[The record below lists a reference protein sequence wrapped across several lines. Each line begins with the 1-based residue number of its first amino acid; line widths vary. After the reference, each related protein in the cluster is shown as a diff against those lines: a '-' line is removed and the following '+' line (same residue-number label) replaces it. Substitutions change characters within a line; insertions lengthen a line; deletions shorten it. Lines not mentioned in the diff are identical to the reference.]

1 MCCFSK
7 EEKSVTQ
14 VISNSYAQKRQMMIE
29 NQLRPRGIKDEKV
42 IKSMLKV
49 KRHLF
54 VPENVR
60 AYAYDDKPL
69 PIGYDQTISQPY
81 IVAYMTE
88 ALSLTG
94 DEKVLEIGTGSGYQ
108 AAVLAEILNDVY
120 TIEIIEPLA
129 KRAMQALKSQKY
141 HNVHTRIGDG
151 YAGWEEKAPFDKII
165 ITAAPPKIPE
175 PLFNQLKEGGEM
187 VVPVGTWFQELILVQ
202 KKNGKMVKKRLLPV
216 RFVPMTGEIQKKKHD

>member
-1 MCCFSK
+1 MKVCGSCVIAIVITMCCFSK
-7 EEKSVTQ
+7 EDKSVTQ
-14 VISNSYAQKRQMMIE
+14 VINNSYAQKRQKMIE

-108 AAVLAEILNDVY
+108 AAILAGVAAQVY
-120 TIEIIEPLA
+120 SIEIVEPLA
-129 KRAMQALKSQKY
+129 ERAAEDLKRLGIK
-141 HNVHTRIGDG
+141 NVKVRHGDG
-151 YAGWEEKAPFDKII
+151 YKGWPDGRL
-165 ITAAPPKIPE
+165 PYHHE
-175 PLFNQLKEGGEM
+175 PIRDRMHFG
-187 VVPVGTWFQELILVQ
+187 
-202 KKNGKMVKKRLLPV
+202 
-216 RFVPMTGEIQKKKHD
+216 